1 MEVIAIIAA
10 MAAGAHYLNKDD
22 VSDNVVHSS
31 QTTAEISRFQTDIY
45 NELNLASI
53 DWSKAG
59 NSIVGDS
66 SENGIQWVFIT
77 N

>member
-10 MAAGAHYLNKDD
+10 LAAGAHYLNKED
-22 VSDNVVHSS
+22 VPDNVVHSS
-31 QTTAEISRFQTDIY
+31 QTTSEISRFQTDIY

>member
-1 MEVIAIIAA
+1 MEALLILGAL
-10 MAAGAHYLNKDD
+10 AAGAHYITKEDD
-22 VSDNVVHSS
+22 VVHSS
-31 QTTAEISRFQTDIY
+31 QTTTEISRFHTDAY
-45 NELNLASI
+45 NELNLANI

-66 SENGIQWVFIT
+66 SENGVQWIFIT

>member
-1 MEVIAIIAA
+1 MEALLIIGAL
-10 MAAGAHYLNKDD
+10 AAGAHYITKENDE
-22 VSDNVVHSS
+22 NVVYSS
-31 QTTAEISRFQTDIY
+31 QTTTEISRFHTDAY
-45 NELNLASI
+45 NELNLANI

-66 SENGIQWVFIT
+66 SENGVQWIFIT

>member
-1 MEVIAIIAA
+1 MEALLIIGAL
-10 MAAGAHYLNKDD
+10 AAGAHYITKEDD
-22 VSDNVVHSS
+22 DNVVHSS
-31 QTTAEISRFQTDIY
+31 QTTTEISRFHTDAY
-45 NELNLASI
+45 NELNLANI

-66 SENGIQWVFIT
+66 SENGVQWIFIT